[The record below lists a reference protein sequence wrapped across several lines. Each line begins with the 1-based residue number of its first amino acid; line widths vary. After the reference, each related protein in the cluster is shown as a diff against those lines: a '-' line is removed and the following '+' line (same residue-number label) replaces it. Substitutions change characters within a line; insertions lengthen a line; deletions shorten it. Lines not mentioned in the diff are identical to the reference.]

1 MPYLLDSDILIDYF
15 AAEESVVQRVNQ
27 MSLEGIA
34 LSIVSYMEVIQ
45 GIMSADTDGSVEAAF
60 RVFLQT
66 TPVVPFSEPVAR
78 RCAGIRLD
86 LQRRG
91 HRVRTRAL
99 DLIVAATDIENGLVL
114 VTRNV
119 ADYRDIQGL
128 ALSSD

>member
-99 DLIVAATDIENGLVL
+99 DLIVAATAIENGLVL
-114 VTRNV
+114 VMKNV